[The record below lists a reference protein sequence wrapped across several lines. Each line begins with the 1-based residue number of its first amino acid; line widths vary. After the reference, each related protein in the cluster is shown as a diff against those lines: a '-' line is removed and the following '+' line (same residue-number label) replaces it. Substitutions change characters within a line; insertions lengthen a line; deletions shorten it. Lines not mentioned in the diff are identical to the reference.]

1 MCSNAIGHARC
12 QRLRFHGSGYQWSDE
27 TQSSE
32 ISSDQWDEPIGFMDN
47 ISFVLYMQ
55 PRGDEARAVEFGRRQ
70 NHLQWGHRRSGLRL
84 GVMEGHSD
92 HQNGLP
98 CVGTLASEVSVPG
111 PRVRAWYSSQR
122 NG

>member
-47 ISFVLYMQ
+47 ISFVLYMHSGRTG
-55 PRGDEARAVEFGRRQ
+55 PRGRIFTETEIAPEAPTNRPGQRQ
-70 NHLQWGHRRSGLRL
+70 GSWGVAPTTKNDRSA
-84 GVMEGHSD
+84 H
-92 HQNGLP
+92 
-98 CVGTLASEVSVPG
+98 
-111 PRVRAWYSSQR
+111 
-122 NG
+122 